1 MKTSSVLSSKNDHL
15 LSKDYINNVMSLQ
28 NFEKPVEVISS
39 GNIGL
44 DYALGCGGI
53 PKARITEIYGGEACG
68 KTTLAL
74 QFAKQCTYQKQWV
87 LFIDLECSLDANYV
101 KKLGIDLDYFY
112 VANAKNG
119 ENAFA
124 IINNALINNQF
135 SLIIVDSVAA
145 MISELEYETKIEA
158 NNILG
163 SHARLMSRGLRKIQ
177 QPLAQSNTALLFINQ
192 IREKIGIFFGNPETT
207 TGGRALKYFATMR
220 LEMKKVDL
228 LKNGLDKVGIKTKVT
243 VVKNKLAKP
252 FQTAFINIYFGEGFN
267 YTADLLEYAIN
278 HQIIEKSGS

>member
-1 MKTSSVLSSKNDHL
+1 MKTSSVPSSANNNNL
-15 LSKDYINNVMSLQ
+15 LSKDYLSNVISLQ
-28 NFEKPVEVISS
+28 NFQKPIEVIST
-39 GNIGL
+39 GNINL
-44 DYALGCGGI
+44 DHALGCGGI

-74 QFAKQCTYQKQWV
+74 QIAKQCTDQKQWV

-101 KKLGIDLDYFY
+101 KNLGIDLDYFY
-112 VANAKNG
+112 VAGAKNG

-124 IINNALINNQF
+124 IINNALTNNQF

-145 MISELEYETKIEA
+145 MISELEYETKIES

-177 QPLAQSNTALLFINQ
+177 LPLSQSNTALIFINQ

-207 TGGRALKYFATMR
+207 TGGRALKYFASLR
-220 LEMKKVDL
+220 LEMKKIDL
-228 LKNGLDKVGIKTKVT
+228 LKNGLDKVGIKSKVT
-243 VVKNKLAKP
+243 IVKK
-252 FQTAFINIYFGEGFN
+252 
-267 YTADLLEYAIN
+267 
-278 HQIIEKSGS
+278 QIS